1 MRKNMFKPKITPLI
15 FVLFLSLPFKVA
27 AQSQQKTAGGGNAT
41 ISGRVTL
48 NGEPAANVVVALQNP
63 PGPSPSPGIR
73 VRTDGAG
80 QFRFTGVT
88 AGRYV
93 LGALAPGFISPS
105 DQLYGPQGALITVSE
120 GENMDGVSIELKRG
134 GAIAGRVTDSRR
146 RPIVEEGVV
155 LIRMDEG
162 GRPQFFNSP
171 MNTYLNVTD
180 DRGYYRLFGLPAG
193 RYLVGVG
200 RIPQDFS
207 YMAGRRIIYPQTF
220 HPDATEVSKAEVIEL
235 SEGGEA
241 TDVDITVAEAKRAYI
256 VSGRIVDAET
266 GQPVTMMD
274 VGCGKVMDD
283 GRSTGW
289 TPSMSRPDANG
300 GFQIS
305 LPPGKYTL
313 FGGRSNG
320 DYFADPTPIEV
331 DDKDVGGV
339 EIKARRGAT
348 ISGVVMMEGA
358 YDRAVLARLPS
369 LTISANRGSNDFGR
383 TANRYS
389 RINPDGGFRING
401 MPPGKITFSLS
412 GQLGANKFSI
422 LRIERGGVSQGS
434 QIEVGAGEQAN
445 DLRVV
450 LVYGVA
456 AIRGQLK
463 IIGGAAPSDIVVQ
476 AYVKKV
482 GGDEAANFGTQVDS
496 SGQFIIEGLTAGEYE
511 LRLSYSLRNYPA
523 ETDTK
528 IRQTFLQQLSQAKQT
543 VSVGATGV
551 AKVTFTIDLS
561 RKEGDR

>member
-1 MRKNMFKPKITPLI
+1 MAP
-15 FVLFLSLPFKVA
+15 
-27 AQSQQKTAGGGNAT
+27 NA
-41 ISGRVTL
+41 
-48 NGEPAANVVVALQNP
+48 
-63 PGPSPSPGIR
+63 
-73 VRTDGAG
+73 
-80 QFRFTGVT
+80 
-88 AGRYV
+88 
-93 LGALAPGFISPS
+93 
-105 DQLYGPQGALITVSE
+105 
-120 GENMDGVSIELKRG
+120 
-134 GAIAGRVTDSRR
+134 SR
-146 RPIVEEGVV
+146 
-155 LIRMDEG
+155 
-162 GRPQFFNSP
+162 S
-171 MNTYLNVTD
+171 
-180 DRGYYRLFGLPAG
+180 
-193 RYLVGVG
+193 
-200 RIPQDFS
+200 
-207 YMAGRRIIYPQTF
+207 
-220 HPDATEVSKAEVIEL
+220 
-235 SEGGEA
+235 
-241 TDVDITVAEAKRAYI
+241 
-256 VSGRIVDAET
+256 
-266 GQPVTMMD
+266 
-274 VGCGKVMDD
+274 
-283 GRSTGW
+283 
-289 TPSMSRPDANG
+289 DANG
-300 GFQIS
+300 VFQIS
-305 LPPGKYTL
+305 LPPGKYLL
-313 FGGRSNG
+313 FGGWSNG
-320 DYFADPTPIEV
+320 DYFTDPAPIEV
-331 DDKDVGGV
+331 DDKDVSGV

-358 YDRAVLARLPS
+358 YDRAVLERLPS
-369 LTISANRGSNDFGR
+369 LILFARRRSDDFGHMISR
-383 TANRYS
+383 SA

-463 IIGGAAPSDIVVQ
+463 IIGGAAPSDIVVN